1 MINTGNSLLNCI
13 IGGSILSLASCLNLL
28 FKGNINGISYYF
40 WNCLKFKDFELNICF
55 ILGLICCSSFCR
67 QIYPES
73 NDIAFD
79 INTEMYSKGLS
90 IIGFAI
96 SGFFI
101 GFGTKMS
108 NNCVL
113 GHCILEL
120 PFLTKRSIF
129 ASISLI
135 GCSIII
141 ATFRSYFP
149 FLEKDFFDKILFNI
163 DLGIIPFCCFL
174 GSLIILG
181 IYLIIYISKKDWN
194 KIKDL
199 CYFFFI
205 GIVFSYGFLQ
215 SGLIKRNMIID
226 FLTININ
233 WNPKMAFVLAV
244 AIGLNFL
251 LFKLI
256 IKQFQNPILSN
267 RFDIPSGKSYDLKL
281 IIGAG
286 ILGLGWGF
294 GGICPGTGI
303 IASCVFIPQALIF
316 VFFMALGQFCEAL
329 SDDFLE
335 KHLGKSLYEKFS
347 DEVLN

>member
-1 MINTGNSLLNCI
+1 M
-13 IGGSILSLASCLNLL
+13 
-28 FKGNINGISYYF
+28 
-40 WNCLKFKDFELNICF
+40 
-55 ILGLICCSSFCR
+55 
-67 QIYPES
+67 
-73 NDIAFD
+73 
-79 INTEMYSKGLS
+79 
-90 IIGFAI
+90 
-96 SGFFI
+96 
-101 GFGTKMS
+101 
-108 NNCVL
+108 
-113 GHCILEL
+113 
-120 PFLTKRSIF
+120 
-129 ASISLI
+129 
-135 GCSIII
+135 
-141 ATFRSYFP
+141 
-149 FLEKDFFDKILFNI
+149 
-163 DLGIIPFCCFL
+163 
-174 GSLIILG
+174 
-181 IYLIIYISKKDWN
+181 SKKDWN

-226 FLTININ
+226 FFSINTN

-256 IKQFQNPILSN
+256 MKQFQNPILSN

-303 IASCVFIPQALIF
+303 IASCIFIPQALIF
-316 VFFMALGQFCEAL
+316 VFFMGLGQFCESL

-335 KHLGKSLYEKFS
+335 KHLGKSLYEKFN